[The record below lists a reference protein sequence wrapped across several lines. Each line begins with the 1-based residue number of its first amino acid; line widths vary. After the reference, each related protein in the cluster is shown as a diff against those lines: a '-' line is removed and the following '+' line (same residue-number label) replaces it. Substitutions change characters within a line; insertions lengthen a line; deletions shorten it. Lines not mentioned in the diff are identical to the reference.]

1 MIRGDLISVIVPGAY
16 GKPRPAVI
24 IQSDLFEEHPSI
36 VILPVTSTLRN
47 TPLFRIRIEPSPE
60 NGLQSVS
67 DIMIDKITSIPKKN
81 AGLVFGHLEDRHMIS
96 IGRLLPVFL
105 GIA

>member
-24 IQSDLFEEHPSI
+24 IQSDLFEEHPSV
-36 VILPVTSTLRN
+36 VILPVTSTLRE
-47 TPLFRIRIEPSPE
+47 TPLFRIRIEPSSE
-60 NGLQSVS
+60 NGLQSLS
-67 DIMIDKITSIPKKN
+67 DIMIDKITTIPRKKTGP
-81 AGLVFGHLEDRHMIS
+81 AFGRLEDRHMIS
-96 IGRLLPVFL
+96 IERLLPVFL

>member
-1 MIRGDLISVIVPGAY
+1 MTRGDLIPVIVPGAY
-16 GKPRPAVI
+16 GKPKPAVI

-36 VILPVTSTLRN
+36 VILPVTSTLRE

-60 NGLQSVS
+60 NGLQTVS
-67 DIMIDKITSIPKKN
+67 DIMIDKITTIPRKKT
-81 AGLVFGHLEDRHMIS
+81 GPVFGHLEDHHMIS
-96 IGRLLPVFL
+96 IERMLPVFL

>member
-1 MIRGDLISVIVPGAY
+1 MTRGDLISVIVPGAY

-24 IQSDLFEEHPSI
+24 IQSDLFEEHPSV
-36 VILPVTSTLRN
+36 VILPVTSTLRE

-60 NGLQSVS
+60 NGLQKVS
-67 DIMIDKITSIPKKN
+67 DIMIDKITTIPRKK
-81 AGLVFGHLEDRHMIS
+81 AGPVFGRLEDRHMIS
-96 IGRLLPVFL
+96 IERMLPVFL